1 MIVKLKQLL
10 KVGVVKR
17 LGWFAHS
24 DNLSSNRQMSIK
36 VAQKVFSRK
45 MIDFDTF
52 KIFPKNVRDLGK
64 FNVAKVFKK
73 LPKVQ

>member
-1 MIVKLKQLL
+1 MIVKLRQLL

-17 LGWFAHS
+17 LGWFPHS

-45 MIDFDTF
+45 MIDFDAF